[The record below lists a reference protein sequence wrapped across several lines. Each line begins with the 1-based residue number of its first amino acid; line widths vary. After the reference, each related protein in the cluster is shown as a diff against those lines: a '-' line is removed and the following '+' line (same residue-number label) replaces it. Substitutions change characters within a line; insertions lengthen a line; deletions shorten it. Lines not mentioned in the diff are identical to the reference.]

1 MSLRQRAFRWAKDEA
16 TKGVAKLVAD
26 RRRTPCVQERHHDAM
41 IRLLT
46 AKAAQHK
53 VVGIKSRLR
62 WHRVWRRIW
71 KARCQALNDCTEPKG
86 CD

>member
-16 TKGVAKLVAD
+16 TKGVTKVVAD
-26 RRRTPCVQERHHDAM
+26 RSRTPGVQERRHDAM
-41 IRLLT
+41 SRLLT
-46 AKAAQHK
+46 AKAAKHK
-53 VVGIKSRLR
+53 VVGGKSRLR

-71 KARCQALNDCTEPKG
+71 KARYPAFNDCTEPRG